1 MSPGHESEEEEEGND
16 VSAVWG
22 VVLLELDNRGAAPFA
37 NKQLYRHEQFST
49 ISCMPRSLRKS
60 SSKGFFQSAKKADVD
75 CGILPPTGT
84 IFAMN
89 SDQSNVKRRQ
99 KQVDKLHK
107 AKIKGD
113 PNIGVSTEAAGQLRG
128 GNRRVPQT
136 PMRKKKERER
146 GCSKRARSR
155 MMSRQ
160 LLSRQRR

>member
-1 MSPGHESEEEEEGND
+1 M
-16 VSAVWG
+16 SAVWR

-113 PNIGVSTEAAGQLRG
+113 PNIGVSTEGSWSTPWRKSTYSTDTDEEEEGEGEGVFEEGTVAYDEQTTVVTTTEV
-128 GNRRVPQT
+128 RR
-136 PMRKKKERER
+136 
-146 GCSKRARSR
+146 
-155 MMSRQ
+155 
-160 LLSRQRR
+160 L